1 MPHAHCLFILKTK
14 LLAARHIDAVVWAE
28 IPCPTQYPALHAI
41 VCQRMIHDPCN
52 TNADKPCLQKVGS
65 IGVCYRRFPKEFN
78 SATTIIGDGYPQY
91 RRRGRFVAQ
100 RNGIQ
105 IDDSWVV
112 PYNPHLLQL
121 FDCHIN
127 VEVGWKAH
135 APSDVH
141 NMFLL
146 TGSCSQT
153 VFQICLQVLFQSS
166 R

>member
-1 MPHAHCLFILKTK
+1 
-14 LLAARHIDAVVWAE
+14 
-28 IPCPTQYPALHAI
+28 
-41 VCQRMIHDPCN
+41 
-52 TNADKPCLQKVGS
+52 
-65 IGVCYRRFPKEFN
+65 
-78 SATTIIGDGYPQY
+78 
-91 RRRGRFVAQ
+91 VAQ

-127 VEVGWKAH
+127 VEVGWKAQ
-135 APSDVH
+135 APSDEN